1 MGTAFYAA
9 QMIHK
14 KARPRRAP
22 GEFGIEQTRDLA
34 PVRAILEAAGLSIE
48 GLEWH
53 AACYLLAYQ
62 GDTPIGTAGIEPR
75 VDAALLRSVAVDE
88 PRRRH
93 GVGEALVKA
102 ARVAAHTRGARTLYT
117 LTPQSHLGWFRR
129 LGFAP
134 VTLGQL
140 QGALAGTFLLGY
152 LSDHQAVALNE
163 LIPLAID
170 IAADGVI
177 ER

>member
-1 MGTAFYAA
+1 
-9 QMIHK
+9 MIHK

-22 GEFGIEQTRDLA
+22 GEFGIEQTRELA

-48 GLEWH
+48 GLEWP

-75 VDAALLRSVAVDE
+75 VDTALLRSVAVAE

-93 GVGEALVKA
+93 GVALALVKA
-102 ARVAAHTRGARTLYT
+102 ARIAAHTRGARTLYT
-117 LTPQSHLGWFRR
+117 LTPQSHLEWFKR
-129 LGFAP
+129 LGFVP
-134 VTLGQL
+134 VPLVQL
-140 QGALAGTFLLGY
+140 QEAVAGTFLVGY
-152 LSDHQAVALNE
+152 LSVHQAAALNE

-170 IAADGVI
+170 IASDGVI

>member
-1 MGTAFYAA
+1 MATASAAA

-14 KARPRRAP
+14 KARQRRAP

-48 GLEWH
+48 GIEWS

-62 GDTPIGTAGIEPR
+62 GDTPIGTAGIEPH
-75 VDAALLRSVAVDE
+75 VDAALLRSVAVAE
-88 PRRRH
+88 PRRRR

-117 LTPQSHLGWFRR
+117 LTPRSNLGWITR

-134 VTLGQL
+134 VTLVQL
-140 QGALAGTFLLGY
+140 QGALAGTFLVDY
-152 LSDHQAVALNE
+152 LSGHRTAALNE